1 VSHLGGLER
10 AKRCFKKDQVP
21 QRNHVIGAIL
31 MFYLAFVAAREQRLT
46 HDQTH
51 VTVAEIQTEF
61 ANVWEAWAWAMTQPR
76 VVDLGGSITA
86 LNHKTLWRR
95 STG

>member
-1 VSHLGGLER
+1 MSHLGGLER

-31 MFYLAFVAAREQRLT
+31 MYYLAFVAAREQRLT

-61 ANVWEAWAWAMTQPR
+61 ANVEAWAWAMTQPQS
-76 VVDLGGSITA
+76 SIWMEVSA